1 MNPEGELV
9 VRLGLKANRVHSVNI
24 ASSRVALPE
33 RMTRGRSADEVART
47 LPLLFSI
54 CARAQAAAAAGA
66 LDARADVR
74 PMPRSSSNVPP
85 AFAAKP
91 SSSC

>member
-1 MNPEGELV
+1 MNPEGELI
-9 VRLGLKANRVHSVNI
+9 VRLGLKANRVRSVNI

-66 LDARADVR
+66 LDAARGRTPDAATQQQRAADVR
-74 PMPRSSSNVPP
+74 REAIVE
-85 AFAAKP
+85 
-91 SSSC
+91 C